1 MSLSHC
7 GFVLATDLDGTFLGG
22 PRRARRRLYSWIE
35 ENRDQTG
42 LIYVTGRPIE
52 FVSDLVR
59 TGHPC
64 PDVAICDVGTS
75 VYRISRDGAAVADAD
90 LEAPIAARWN
100 GAADRV
106 RRALDGHPGLRE
118 QALPFRHRLS
128 FDMDP
133 AEVRPHSAEAVQA
146 LGLDLLISQNR
157 DFDVLPK
164 GVSKGPT
171 LLRVLDSLQVA
182 SARVLTAGDTLNDLS
197 MLASGLPGV
206 AVGNAEPA
214 LLAALTAHPQIYC
227 ATRKGAAGILEAM
240 AQRNL
245 GPDA

>member
-1 MSLSHC
+1 MSLSNC

-35 ENRDQTG
+35 ETRVQTG
-42 LIYVTGRPIE
+42 LIYVTGRPVA

-64 PDVAICDVGTS
+64 PDIAICDVGTS
-75 VYRISRDGAAVADAD
+75 VYRISSDGTAVADAD
-90 LEAPIAARWN
+90 LEAPIAARWD
-100 GAADRV
+100 GATDRV
-106 RRALDGHPGLRE
+106 RRALAGHPGLTE
-118 QALPFRHRLS
+118 QVLPFRHRLS

-133 AEVRPHSAEAVQA
+133 ARLTSRSAATVRTM
-146 LGLDLLISQNR
+146 GLDLLISQNR

-171 LLRVLDSLQVA
+171 LLRVLDRLQVTP
-182 SARVLTAGDTLNDLS
+182 ARVLTAGDTLNDLS
-197 MLASGLPGV
+197 MLVSGLPGV

-214 LLAALTAHPQIYC
+214 LLSALDGLPHVFR

-240 AQRNL
+240 ARRSL